1 MISFMNDA
9 SCLLA
14 QTRVTYQWARF
25 EELDQWWHWALV
37 GFVSLFVLSYV
48 VLWYRRDAVEQQRP
62 VGFAL
67 MLLRIAALIGILL
80 YFFQFDRRT
89 EQRVVRD
96 SRVAVLVD
104 TSLSMTLPGEP
115 SVSGL
120 PNTSSRAEEV
130 AKLLGQSDFLQQLS
144 GQHELSVYR
153 FDQTARP
160 TPVAAIAK
168 VDAAIQNGEVEN
180 VDAEILTS
188 GRMFMYVAIGIGS
201 VALLLILA
209 SLTRQ
214 ILGAKNSVSG
224 GWMLLAGS
232 TLALA
237 ALIFAARAI
246 VPTTRYPLAAVFGA
260 DLPPLTEIQ
269 LQQESRSTEKPDSEP
284 VKKLSVPED
293 WALALQPTG
302 IETRL
307 GDAVKAVLDRE
318 LGNPLAGIIILTD
331 GRNNAGLDPKS
342 VIASAKS
349 VRVPLYVI
357 GLGSERSPPNL
368 RLLEVDVPHR
378 LYPGDKFSLSA
389 ILGSSGFAGK
399 TATVQVLAGPEGAD
413 PSTYSIENEQQVFLP
428 EQESL
433 ATTRFELEP
442 KAVGKWSY
450 VVKVIPLEG
459 DADERD
465 NSAKASV
472 EVIERKNRVLIFA
485 GGPTREY
492 QFVRNLLYRDR
503 DVESHV
509 LLQSGGT
516 GSSQESKKLLQE
528 FPADRAT
535 LSQYDAILAFD
546 PDWTK
551 VSDSSVEALE
561 QWVAE
566 QAGGLMIVAGSVE
579 MPKWVA
585 RSASGV
591 KSQMLRS
598 LSPVQLEQRGSRLLA
613 AGRVEADNA
622 WPLRLTPDGEQ
633 TDFLWLNDD
642 PETSKKLWE
651 SFKGVFSYYAAY
663 ELKPGAKS
671 LLTFSDPLAAIDGQ
685 QPIYL
690 ASQFYGAGRVVFQ
703 SGGEMWRI
711 RELGDQYFD
720 RYYTK
725 LVRWISQGRLLL
737 DSDRGVLLVDREQ
750 ALLGDQVLVRAVL
763 KDERYQPLI
772 QSEVV
777 ARLIDPQ
784 RRNVPLSLKPFA
796 DGSQPGVYTG
806 QFPVLVSGDYSI
818 QLQLGGIASEEVLT
832 TNVKAKVPAIEMQ
845 RGERND
851 PLLTQLAVET
861 GGRYW
866 PGIPRATELIEPAS
880 DSVTPISDK
889 PRPAIV
895 AAITPQDQVSFLPG
909 APDRVFQLRW
919 LGWLMAWIAGSLS
932 LEWLSRRLHRLA

>member
-1 MISFMNDA
+1 MNATLIGMDG
-9 SCLLA
+9 LLA

-37 GFVSLFVLSYV
+37 ACVSLFVLSYV
-48 VLWYRRDAVEQQRP
+48 VVWYRRDAVEQQRP
-62 VGFAL
+62 VGWAL
-67 MLLRIAALIGILL
+67 MLLRIAALVGILL

-89 EQRVVRD
+89 EQRLVRD

-104 TSLSMTLPGEP
+104 TSLSMTLPSEP
-115 SVSGL
+115 SESGVASA
-120 PNTSSRAEEV
+120 SSRSEEV
-130 AKLLGQSDFLQQLS
+130 AKLFGQSDFLQQLANE
-144 GQHELSVYR
+144 HELSVYR

-160 TPVAAIAK
+160 TPVAAIDKMSTPALETEGQ
-168 VDAAIQNGEVEN
+168 D
-180 VDAEILTS
+180 VDAETLVN
-188 GRMFMYVAIGIGS
+188 GRRFMYVAIGLGS
-201 VALLLILA
+201 VALVLVLVALG
-209 SLTRQ
+209 RQ
-214 ILGAKNSVSG
+214 VIGAKNSVSG
-224 GWMLLAGS
+224 GWMLFTGS
-232 TLALA
+232 TLALV
-237 ALIFAARAI
+237 ALVIAARAI

-260 DLPPLTEIQ
+260 NLPPLPEVP
-269 LQQESRSTEKPDSEP
+269 QETKPVGNESEADP
-284 VKKLSVPED
+284 TQKLSIPQD
-293 WALALQPTG
+293 WSLALQPTG
-302 IETRL
+302 IETRI
-307 GDAVKAVLDRE
+307 GDAVKSVLDRE
-318 LGNPLAGIIILTD
+318 LGNPLAGVIILTD

-349 VRVPLYVI
+349 ARVPLYVV

-368 RLLEVDVPHR
+368 RLLEVDVPQR

-389 ILGSSGFAGK
+389 IVGSSGFAGK

-413 PSTYSIENEQQVFLP
+413 PATLSIEDEEQVFLS
-428 EQESL
+428 EQEML

-442 KAVGKWSY
+442 KAVGKWQY
-450 VVKVIPLEG
+450 VIKVIPLEG

-465 NSAKASV
+465 NSTKASV

-492 QFVRNLLYRDR
+492 QFVRNMLYRDR

-528 FPADRAT
+528 FPVDRAA

-551 VSDSSVEALE
+551 VPDSSVEALE

-579 MPKWVA
+579 MPKWIA
-585 RSASGV
+585 RSASGT

-642 PETSKKLWE
+642 PESSKKLWE
-651 SFKGVFSYYAAY
+651 SFEGVFSYYAAY

-685 QPIYL
+685 PPIYL
-690 ASQFYGAGRVVFQ
+690 SSQFYGAGRVVFQ
-703 SGGEMWRI
+703 GGGEIWRI
-711 RELGDQYFD
+711 RSLGDQYFD

-750 ALLGDQVLVRAVL
+750 ALLGDQVIVRAVL

-784 RRNVPLSLKPFA
+784 RRNTPLSLKPFA

-806 QFPVLVSGDYSI
+806 QFPVLMSGDYSI
-818 QLQLGGIASEEVLT
+818 QLQLGGIASEEVLS
-832 TNVKAKVPAIEMQ
+832 TNVKAKVPAVEMQ

-851 PLLTQLAVET
+851 PLLTQMAIET

-866 PGIPRATELIEPAS
+866 PGIARALELVEPAS
-880 DSVTPISDK
+880 DAVKPISDK

-895 AAITPQDQVSFLPG
+895 AAITPQDQVTFLPG
-909 APDRVFQLRW
+909 APDRIFQLRW

-932 LEWLSRRLHRLA
+932 LEWLARRLHRLA